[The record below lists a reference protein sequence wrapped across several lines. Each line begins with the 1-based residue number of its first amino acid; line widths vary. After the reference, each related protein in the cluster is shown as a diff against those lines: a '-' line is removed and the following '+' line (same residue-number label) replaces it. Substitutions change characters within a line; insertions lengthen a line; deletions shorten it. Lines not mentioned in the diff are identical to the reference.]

1 MPRTY
6 KDLSRELPYRRSRL
20 RVVLADDH
28 AILRHGL
35 RAILNAEA
43 DLEVIGEASNVE
55 DSVALVRRLQP
66 DVVITD
72 ISFENGSRIQA
83 IGDLRRECVGVRVV
97 LLTGHN
103 SQESVGAALA
113 AGVHAYILKDSP
125 VEVLLGAIRSES
137 SEFERPAMPEPALQ
151 NRRRPTMQPAAA
163 PLVPMT
169 VREREVLI
177 GVALG
182 YSSKWI
188 AGTLGRSVKTIEK
201 HRFKMMHKLGLRN
214 AAAVTRYAIE
224 NGLLHA
230 AGESPELPPEPRSPR
245 NQAC

>member
-6 KDLSRELPYRRSRL
+6 KDFAGELPYRRSRL

-28 AILRHGL
+28 TILRQGL
-35 RAILNAEA
+35 RAILNAET

-55 DSVALVRRLQP
+55 DSVALVRRMQP

-83 IGDLRRECVGVRVV
+83 IADLRRECVGLRVV

-103 SQESVGAALA
+103 SEETVRAALT
-113 AGVHAYILKDSP
+113 AGVHAYIPKESP
-125 VEVLLGAIRSES
+125 VEVLLSAIRSES
-137 SEFERPAMPEPALQ
+137 SEFQRPALPEPALQ
-151 NRRRPTMQPAAA
+151 NRRRPALQSAETPT
-163 PLVPMT
+163 VTMT

-214 AAAVTRYAIE
+214 AAAVTRYAIDH
-224 NGLLHA
+224 GLLDA
-230 AGESPELPPEPRSPR
+230 TGESQELPPEPRSPR
-245 NQAC
+245 N